1 MEQENQTGDIDL
13 FTREKQSN
21 EAYEK
26 IKNRKAI
33 VVGCGGVG
41 SVLATIL
48 AEGGI
53 CDMSL
58 IDMDEFS
65 YADNRQLYSTERNQG
80 KNKAI
85 ATAHGVAE
93 RTMCYVKPYAGNA
106 IEFFNEGGISSAECD
121 VFLCVDSTDARKEV
135 YKAMLAHSQRDRIGQ
150 ILDVGVERNTIQVLN
165 YKTKNPTDVYK
176 DDGQAH
182 CTTIPLSSFRAFM
195 AASLMSSAYY
205 SLFETEGTEDEPL
218 VPYDHA
224 LQVYTNTMTKFLR
237 KI

>member
-1 MEQENQTGDIDL
+1 METPNQEGDLDL

-21 EAYEK
+21 AAYEK
-26 IKNRKAI
+26 IKSRKAI

-53 CDMSL
+53 CDLSL
-58 IDMDEFS
+58 IDLDEFS
-65 YADNRQLYSTERNQG
+65 YRDNRQLYSTERNQG
-80 KNKAI
+80 KNKAV

-93 RTMCYVKPYAGNA
+93 RTMCYVKPYVGNA
-106 IEFFNEGGISSAECD
+106 IEFFKDGGITSAECD
-121 VFLCVDSTDARKEV
+121 VFLCVDSADARRDVFKT
-135 YKAMLAHSQRDRIGQ
+135 MLEYTPRNRVGKIF
-150 ILDVGVERNTIQVLN
+150 DVGVERNTIQVLN
-165 YKTKNPTDVYK
+165 YQIKTPTDVYK

-195 AASLMSSAYY
+195 AASLMSAAYY